1 MRIPALAR
9 VAALALAAL
18 PAPAFDAPAFDA
30 PAFDYDACI
39 AEARRDPAAALS
51 RAETAA
57 RSGVGPA
64 AEHCAAMALAA
75 EGALRAAAAR
85 LADLAARAPAPS
97 ATRGE
102 MLEQA
107 AGFWLDAGE
116 TALAGEALD
125 RAVALA
131 PEAPG
136 PRALRAELALR
147 AGRYAEAEAD
157 LDVALAAR
165 PSDAALLTRRAAARR
180 LGGDPAG
187 ALADAEDAISAGDG
201 PAALVERGLAQAAL
215 GRRDAAIESWFAA
228 IAADAPAGPAAL
240 RARDALQGLA
250 LD

>member
-1 MRIPALAR
+1 
-9 VAALALAAL
+9 
-18 PAPAFDAPAFDA
+18 
-30 PAFDYDACI
+30 
-39 AEARRDPAAALS
+39 
-51 RAETAA
+51 
-57 RSGVGPA
+57 
-64 AEHCAAMALAA
+64 
-75 EGALRAAAAR
+75 
-85 LADLAARAPAPS
+85 
-97 ATRGE
+97 

-147 AGRYAEAEAD
+147 AGRFAEAEAD
-157 LDVALAAR
+157 LGVALAAW
-165 PSDAALLTRRAAARR
+165 PGDAALLTRRAAARR
-180 LGGDPAG
+180 LGGDPGG
-187 ALADAEDAISAGDG
+187 ALADAISAGDG

-228 IAADAPAGPAAL
+228 IAADAPDGPAAL